1 MVKDQLT
8 GSITKCHARQ
18 LRLADILHWPLS
30 QDIEEGGR
38 TLRKT
43 NYVVLPE
50 EESSSEDDGEV
61 QLEPLE
67 RTIRFKQRE
76 RENSSDEEDIPLA
89 ELQRRIRDKEIMDG
103 RPSKGE
109 HEQTVESESDEN
121 PESEQGEYHDQNY
134 EVPLNTPAIP
144 LDEDIEIGE
153 INSKV
158 GLGFTRKPIPKP
170 RKNIAVSK
178 QQHVENYLAIMADVI
193 KAFV

>member
-18 LRLADILHWPLS
+18 LRLADMHWPLS

-43 NYVVLPE
+43 NYVVPPE

-61 QLEPLE
+61 QPEPLE
-67 RTIRFKQRE
+67 RAIRFKQRE

-89 ELQRRIRDKEIMDG
+89 ELQRRIRAKEIMDG

-144 LDEDIEIGE
+144 LDEDI
-153 INSKV
+153 
-158 GLGFTRKPIPKP
+158 
-170 RKNIAVSK
+170 KNW
-178 QQHVENYLAIMADVI
+178 
-193 KAFV
+193 